1 MYMSNHTEFHNPR
14 TGERVVR
21 IDHPSGLPIFVWPKE
36 GYQSCYA
43 VFGTRY
49 GSVDTVFDIDGVRTE
64 VPAGI
69 AHYLEHK
76 LFENEDCDAFDKY
89 AKTGANANAFTSFDR
104 TAYLFS
110 CTGDVTPSLEV
121 LLDFVQK
128 PYFTEATVEKERG
141 IIGQEIRMY
150 DDTPGWRVFFNAL
163 RTMYHT
169 HPVRVDI
176 AGTVESIAQITPELL
191 YGCYNAFYNLH
202 NMVLSVAGN
211 VTPEQVEAVADRLLI
226 PAADWNLSPADANEP
241 ETVVAPRIE
250 ERMPVAA
257 PLFYYGYKLPVHGT
271 GVLSARETAAGALLE
286 LLAGQASPLYARLM
300 QEGLINQGFG
310 MELFD
315 GPGYAAYF
323 FAGESRDPDAV
334 AVAIREEVA
343 RLRQDGIDPADFEAV
358 RNAQYGSLVMSLN
371 DVETCGDSLMN
382 GHFRGLSPFEELE
395 AAASLTVEDV
405 TAMLARSF
413 DPDRTVLSIIR
424 PAE

>member
-1 MYMSNHTEFHNPR
+1 MSKHTEFHNPR

-21 IDHPSGLPIFVWPKE
+21 IDHPSGLSIYVWPKE

-43 VFGTRY
+43 VFGTHY
-49 GSVDTVFDIDGVRTE
+49 GSIDTVFDIDGKRTE

-110 CTGDVTPSLEV
+110 CTGDVAPSLEI

-128 PYFTEATVEKERG
+128 PYFTDATVEKERG

-176 AGTVESIAQITPELL
+176 AGTVESIAAITPDLL

-211 VTPEQVEAVADRLLI
+211 VTPEQVEAVADRLLK
-226 PAADWNLSPADANEP
+226 PAPAWNLSRADVGEP
-241 ETVVAPRIE
+241 DEVVAPRIE
-250 ERMPVAA
+250 EAMPVAA
-257 PLFYYGYKLPVHGT
+257 PLFYYGYKHPVHGT
-271 GVLSARETAAGALLE
+271 GVMGARETAAANALLE
-286 LLAGQASPLYARLM
+286 LLAGNASPLYARLM
-300 QEGLINQGFG
+300 REGLINQSFG

-315 GPGYAAYF
+315 GPGYAAFF

-334 AVAIREEVA
+334 AAAIRDEVE
-343 RLRQDGIDPADFEAV
+343 RFRREGIDPDEFEAV
-358 RNAQYGSLVMSLN
+358 RNALYGSAVMALN
-371 DVETCGDSLMN
+371 DVEDCGDSLMN

-395 AAASLTVEDV
+395 AAASLTREDV
-405 TAMLARSF
+405 EALLARSF
-413 DPDRTVLSIIR
+413 DPARTVLSVVR
-424 PAE
+424 PK

>member
-1 MYMSNHTEFHNPR
+1 MSTYTTFQNPR
-14 TGERVVR
+14 TGETVIRM
-21 IDHPSGLPIFVWPKE
+21 DHPSGLPIYVWPKA

-49 GSVDTVFDIDGVRTE
+49 GSIDTAFDIDGVRTE

-89 AKTGANANAFTSFDR
+89 AKTGAHANAFTSFDR

-110 CTGDVTPSLEV
+110 CTGDVAPSLEI

-163 RTMYHT
+163 EAMYQT

-176 AGTVESIAQITPELL
+176 AGTVESIAEITPELL

-202 NMVLSVAGN
+202 NMVLAVAGN
-211 VTPEQVEAVADRLLI
+211 VTPQQVEAVADRLLK
-226 PAADWNLSPADANEP
+226 PAPPWNLTRADAGEP
-241 ETVVAPRIE
+241 AQVRTHRVE

-257 PLFYYGYKLPVHGT
+257 PLFYYGYKHPVHGV
-271 GVLSARETAAGALLE
+271 GVMDAKETAAAQALLD
-286 LLAGQASPLYARLM
+286 LIAGSASPLYARLM
-300 QEGLINQGFG
+300 REGLINADFG

-315 GPGYAAYF
+315 GPGYAAFF

-334 AVAIREEVA
+334 AAAIDGEVA
-343 RLRQDGIDPADFEAV
+343 RLRQEGIDPAAFEAV
-358 RNAQYGSLVMSLN
+358 RNALYGNAVMVLN
-371 DVETCGDSLMN
+371 DVESCGDGLMN
-382 GHFRGLSPFEELE
+382 SHFRGLTPFEELE
-395 AAASLTVEDV
+395 AAASLTLEDV
-405 TAMLARSF
+405 QALLARTL
-413 DPDRTVLSIIR
+413 DPQRAVLSIIR
-424 PAE
+424 PA

>member
-1 MYMSNHTEFHNPR
+1 MNKHTAFVNPR

-21 IDHPSGLPIFVWPKE
+21 IDHKSGLPIYVWPKP

-43 VFGTRY
+43 VFGTSY
-49 GSVDTVFDIDGVRTE
+49 GSIDTVFDIDGRRTE

-89 AKTGANANAFTSFDR
+89 AKTGANANAFTTFDR

-110 CTGDVTPSLEV
+110 CTGDIAPSLEV

-128 PYFTEATVEKERG
+128 PYFTDATVEKERG

-163 RTMYHT
+163 RSLYSR

-176 AGTVESIAQITPELL
+176 AGTVESIAKITPDLL
-191 YGCYNAFYNLH
+191 YGCYHAFYNLH

-211 VTPEQVEAVADRLLI
+211 VTPEQVEAVADRLLV
-226 PAADWNLSPADANEP
+226 PAPAWNLARADMNEP
-241 ETVVAPRIE
+241 ETVAVPRIE
-250 ERMPVAA
+250 ETMAVAA

-271 GVLSARETAAGALLE
+271 GTMSARQGAAADALLE
-286 LLAGQASPLYARLM
+286 LLAGNASPLYARLM
-300 QEGLINQGFG
+300 RDGLINQSFG

-315 GPGYAAYF
+315 GPGYAAF
-323 FAGESRDPDAV
+323 FFGGESRDPDAV
-334 AVAIREEVA
+334 AAAIQAEAERMRRE
-343 RLRQDGIDPADFEAV
+343 GIDPDRFASV
-358 RNAQYGSLVMSLN
+358 RNALYGSAVMSLN
-371 DVETCGDSLMN
+371 DVEDCGDSLMN
-382 GHFRGLSPFEELE
+382 GHFRGYAPFEALE
-395 AAASLTVEDV
+395 ATAALTVEDV
-405 TAMLARSF
+405 AALLDVFVPERA
-413 DPDRTVLSIIR
+413 VLSIVR
-424 PAE
+424 PQA